1 MIIKP
6 YIDDG
11 STVRSLFIWSLLMA
25 DFKIEIVFNKQFANS
40 RQRTVTRSIFF
51 AAHFLNRQKKKKKK
65 NSRRRS
71 PSSLFKTRSG
81 LLSRRLELSSHWN
94 SYCHIN
100 VIVDH
105 PDDNSPNPIKRVSAT
120 KDFFIFLFFIKK

>member
-65 NSRRRS
+65 IVEEEVHLLCLK
-71 PSSLFKTRSG
+71 PVLDFSLDA
-81 LLSRRLELSSHWN
+81 WN
-94 SYCHIN
+94 CLRIG
-100 VIVDH
+100 IR
-105 PDDNSPNPIKRVSAT
+105 IA
-120 KDFFIFLFFIKK
+120 I